1 VVDCPAPTSAC
12 CTNDGDDCFVLE
24 EADCTLFGG
33 EWGAPGGS
41 CDDVDPCSVVNPCPA
56 DIDGS
61 GVVGVDDVLTVLSGW
76 GNVGPSPADVNGD
89 GIVNVDDLLMVISA
103 WGPCVE

>member
-1 VVDCPAPTSAC
+1 MSVMLVTTACISLVASAALGFDAAE
-12 CTNDGDDCFVLE
+12 TEQVRLE
-24 EADCTLFGG
+24 
-33 EWGAPGGS
+33 
-41 CDDVDPCSVVNPCPA
+41 SVN
-56 DIDGS
+56 
-61 GVVGVDDVLTVLSGW
+61 VLTVLSDW

>member
-1 VVDCPAPTSAC
+1 
-12 CTNDGDDCFVLE
+12 VLE